1 MICPPTPIHTHT
13 RSTLLRPF
21 IFLSQTQNE
30 MCLHIPCRL
39 IVIEY
44 VNHTK
49 ACALYLTFFDTHHTI
64 MLATHLHVNEFGC

>member
-64 MLATHLHVNEFGC
+64 MLATHLHVNEFC